1 MTMRLAG
8 AGSTEPSLESLAAEP
23 MLTREYEA
31 RPAGFFRRLREEHG
45 PVAPVEVLGVPVWL
59 VLGYPQSLEILRD
72 RQGQW
77 SKSTAT
83 WRAWAEGEVP
93 QDWPL
98 RPAFANDCVVVQDGW
113 KADRLRNAWAAGLR
127 PYQNRSSP
135 QARELDAQ
143 VARYAD
149 ELITML
155 SEGTAG
161 TGFADLS
168 AQYARPLP
176 LMVLNRLVGFEEG
189 RGDELLMDIWRIVDA
204 GPDAAEAMRRIHAA
218 LVETV
223 QARQETPAD
232 DLTSNMI
239 AADPSLSVEDLCKE
253 LTLAVSMLSDFTGT
267 LIANTIAEVISG
279 DRAAGASLSAGMLQE
294 TINRVAMANPPM
306 ANLSYRFARGE
317 VRMGRYVIAVG
328 DPVCVSVAAAH
339 ADPVFT
345 DHLDADSI
353 TSSRA
358 HLAWS
363 TGLHGC
369 MGRDLATSITAIAIG
384 RLFERFSGIEA
395 TLPPDQLPWRSS
407 PFMRSLRSLPVE
419 YEVAAGARVPRRQ
432 APAASPEPA
441 AGPDPTRRSRL
452 RRFLRGIRG
461 EQNQGEPE

>member
-8 AGSTEPSLESLAAEP
+8 PGSTEPSLRSLAAEP
-23 MLTREYEA
+23 MLTREYES
-31 RPAGFFRRLREEHG
+31 RPTDFFRRLREEHG

-59 VLGYPQSLEILRD
+59 VLGYPQALDILRD

-77 SKSTAT
+77 SKSTTA
-83 WRAWAEGEVP
+83 WRAWADGEIAP
-93 QDWPL
+93 DWPL
-98 RPAFANDCVVVQDGW
+98 RAAFANDCVIVQDGW
-113 KADRLRNAWAAGLR
+113 QADRLRNAWASGLR

-135 QARELDAQ
+135 QARELDAH

-149 ELITML
+149 DLISVL
-155 SEGTAG
+155 AEGPAS
-161 TGFADLS
+161 TGYADLT

-189 RGDELLMDIWRIVDA
+189 RGDDLLMDIWRIVDA
-204 GPDAAEAMRRIHAA
+204 GPDAAEAMGRIHAA
-218 LVETV
+218 LVETI
-223 QARQETPAD
+223 QARQAAPAD
-232 DLTSNMI
+232 DLTSYMI
-239 AADPSLSVEDLCKE
+239 AADPGLTVEDLCKE

-267 LIANTIAEVISG
+267 LIANTIAEVITG
-279 DRAAGASLSAGMLQE
+279 DRAARASLSAGMLQE

-306 ANLSYRFARGE
+306 ANLSYRFARTD
-317 VRMGRYVIAVG
+317 VRMGRYTIATG

-339 ADPVFT
+339 ADPAFT

-369 MGRDLATSITAIAIG
+369 MGRDLATTITTIAIG
-384 RLFERFSGIEA
+384 RLFERFSGLRLA
-395 TLPPDQLPWRSS
+395 LPADQLPWRSS

-419 YEVAAGARVPRRQ
+419 YELAPGAAVQRRPAA
-432 APAASPEPA
+432 APAAGEPGEA
-441 AGPDPTRRSRL
+441 APALAPRSRL
-452 RRFLRGIRG
+452 WRFLRGLRK
-461 EQNQGEPE
+461 EQP